1 MAYSDFRNTDECES
15 GAKPW
20 VDRLVFHFLIKAE
33 GDIDRIPL
41 GRL

>member
-1 MAYSDFRNTDECES
+1 MAYSDLRNTDEREP
-15 GAKPW
+15 GAKPGL
-20 VDRLVFHFLIKAE
+20 DRLVFHFLIKAE